1 MATQRGAAG
10 VRSGHRVLGGRHSE
24 ELIAD
29 RIALTPAEVAALV
42 TPSGTHRALSYWCLM
57 T

>member
-42 TPSGTHRALSYWCLM
+42 TPSGTHRALSYRSLM